1 MNDLL
6 SVVQC
11 FQTTHA
17 AGEVLPRSGFVQV
30 GIHSGRFG
38 LVVSDVERVSRD

>member
-11 FQTTHA
+11 FQTTNQWP
-17 AGEVLPRSGFVQV
+17 GRVLPRSGLVQV
-30 GIHSGRFG
+30 AVTST
-38 LVVSDVERVSRD
+38 